1 VLLLNA
7 LIERDLR
14 LAMEREKMDSLPLY
28 PEQRECKYPTAI
40 RIIDLFSDQRRHI
53 LFSGSKKVKYFY
65 DTLSDLQATI
75 LNLLNVSKE
84 EYSG

>member
-1 VLLLNA
+1 
-7 LIERDLR
+7 
-14 LAMEREKMDSLPLY
+14 MMDSKDATTIL
-28 PEQRECKYPTAI
+28 TNTAAI